1 MSSNNK
7 ENYLNTIRNINDNVN
22 ILKNEFS
29 IFKKVS
35 I

>member
-7 ENYLNTIRNINDNVN
+7 ENYLNTIRNINDNLN